1 MNAIAQAVDPRER
14 QVQFVLGKGGV
25 GRSAVAAALA
35 RGDAAQ
41 GLRTL
46 LLEVDGTDT
55 QARLLG
61 RKPAHDIPREVEDRL
76 WLCTM
81 TPEGAKKEYAL

>member
-35 RGDAAQ
+35 RRDHDVTRDA
-41 GLRTL
+41 RPHSR
-46 LLEVDGTDT
+46 VGT
-55 QARLLG
+55 
-61 RKPAHDIPREVEDRL
+61 PPRA
-76 WLCTM
+76 CA
-81 TPEGAKKEYAL
+81 PFF